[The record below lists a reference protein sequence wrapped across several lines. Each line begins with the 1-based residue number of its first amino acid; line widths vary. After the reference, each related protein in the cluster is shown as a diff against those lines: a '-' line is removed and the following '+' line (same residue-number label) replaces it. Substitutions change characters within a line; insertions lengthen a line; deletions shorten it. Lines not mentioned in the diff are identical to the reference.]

1 MQLPLAAALPVE
13 QPPASRVLKNMCQM
27 CVCTLLQVFTDVDI
41 NLAPSAQLQPDA
53 ANGAA
58 TTDAAEGSSGPANGV
73 GPEAPA
79 ANGSTEPPTAAEPTA
94 NGSSS
99 AASDPEDWSNSQML
113 SLVGAM
119 KKHGKVIWRT
129 TLQFACLKRACTA
142 AAWCGTS
149 DGSSVRH

>member
-1 MQLPLAAALPVE
+1 
-13 QPPASRVLKNMCQM
+13 MCAP
-27 CVCTLLQVFTDVDI
+27 LQVFTDVDI

-58 TTDAAEGSSGPANGV
+58 TPDAAAGSSGPANGT

-79 ANGSTEPPTAAEPTA
+79 ANGSAEPPTAAEPAA
-94 NGSSS
+94 NGSSD

-119 KKHGKVIWRT
+119 KKHGKVICSLRCKV
-129 TLQFACLKRACTA
+129 LRVPGAAACMCTA
-142 AAWCGTS
+142 ARLLCVMWDIRWFLNATLVVPAAQIV
-149 DGSSVRH
+149 DLYARHAGFG

>member
-1 MQLPLAAALPVE
+1 
-13 QPPASRVLKNMCQM
+13 MCQM
-27 CVCTLLQVFTDVDI
+27 CMCTPLQVFTDVDI

-58 TTDAAEGSSGPANGV
+58 TTDAAQGSSGTANGA
-73 GPEAPA
+73 GPATPA
-79 ANGSTEPPTAAEPTA
+79 ANGSPEPPAAAEPAA

-119 KKHGKVIWRT
+119 KKHGKVIRLTPLQSVARAGSCCMHVCNRT
-129 TLQFACLKRACTA
+129 VAMQ
-142 AAWCGTS
+142 CGAM
-149 DGSSVRH
+149 R